1 MAISAADSQAGIEN
15 RTLRGRSSRH
25 QLIGLPVRSL
35 ACACNHVAT
44 SGKADGLADRYARNC
59 AGVGRHM
66 PRHHRRGAAV
76 VRRGGALQLDSPRPC
91 CSFRCCLHCG
101 GGVDANWKIAWR
113 CPRPRKKAPR
123 KIPRSRDALG
133 YDPTDPGFT
142 RLAMLAATIV
152 VIHLLIMVFITA
164 GLPLIYIGAAR
175 RWRWI
180 RDWRWRVTHLA
191 AIGLV
196 AAESLA
202 GIVCP
207 LTLWE
212 DALRGQESKE
222 GFIERW

>member
-1 MAISAADSQAGIEN
+1 M
-15 RTLRGRSSRH
+15 
-25 QLIGLPVRSL
+25 
-35 ACACNHVAT
+35 
-44 SGKADGLADRYARNC
+44 LADA
-59 AGVGRHM
+59 
-66 PRHHRRGAAV
+66 
-76 VRRGGALQLDSPRPC
+76 
-91 CSFRCCLHCG
+91 
-101 GGVDANWKIAWR
+101 
-113 CPRPRKKAPR
+113 
-123 KIPRSRDALG
+123 
-133 YDPTDPGFT
+133 
-142 RLAMLAATIV
+142 IV

-191 AIGLV
+191 AIGVV

-222 GFIERW
+222 GFIERWVDRILFYDFPVWVFTVAYTVFAALVIVTWFAVPPRRRASVVKAR

>member
-1 MAISAADSQAGIEN
+1 M
-15 RTLRGRSSRH
+15 
-25 QLIGLPVRSL
+25 
-35 ACACNHVAT
+35 
-44 SGKADGLADRYARNC
+44 ADRYARNC
-59 AGVGRHM
+59 AGVGRRM
-66 PRHHRRGAAV
+66 PRLHRRRAAV
-76 VRRGGALQLDSPRPC
+76 VRRGGVLHLDHRRLGGSL
-91 CSFRCCLHCG
+91 RCCLHG
-101 GGVDANWKIAWR
+101 GGRVERIGRLLGAAR
-113 CPRPRKKAPR
+113 GRRKKHR
-123 KIPRSRDALG
+123 GRSHDRVTHWDTIP
-133 YDPTDPGFT
+133 PDPGFT

-222 GFIERW
+222 GFIERWVDRILFYDFPTWVFTVAYTVFAALVVVTWFVVPPRKRTSVE